1 MDIAKIRGKM
11 IDINKFNELELR
23 VGEIIK
29 VELFPE
35 ARIPAYKLKISFGE
49 HGDKWSSAQIT
60 NNYTSKD
67 LMGMQIIAAMNLGVK
82 KIGKFKSEVL
92 VMGVDDDNGFIR
104 LLSVNRKVENGAIV
118 N

>member
-29 VELFPE
+29 VDLFTE

-67 LMGMQIIAAMNLGVK
+67 LMGKQIIAAMNLGVK

-92 VMGVDDDNGFIR
+92 VMGADDDSGFVR
-104 LLSVNRKVENGAIV
+104 LLSVDRKIQNGAIV

>member
-1 MDIAKIRGKM
+1 M

-23 VGEIIK
+23 VGKIIK

-35 ARIPAYKLKISFGE
+35 ARIPAYKLKINFGKY
-49 HGDKWSSAQIT
+49 GDKWSSAQIT

-67 LMGMQIIAAMNLGVK
+67 LMGRQVIAAMNLGVK

-92 VMGVDDDNGFIR
+92 VMGIDDDNGFIR
-104 LLSVNRKVENGAIV
+104 LLSVNSKIENGAIV

>member
-1 MDIAKIRGKM
+1 MDIAEIRGKM

-29 VELFPE
+29 VESFPE
-35 ARIPAYKLKISFGE
+35 AKIPAYKLKISFGE

-67 LMGMQIIAAMNLGVK
+67 LMGRQIIAAMNIGVK
-82 KIGKFKSEVL
+82 KISKFKSEVL
-92 VMGVDDDNGFIR
+92 VMGVDDDNGFVR
-104 LLSVNRKVENGAIV
+104 LLSVNRKVQNGAIV

>member
-35 ARIPAYKLKISFGE
+35 AKIPAYKLKISFGK
-49 HGDKWSSAQIT
+49 HGNKWSSAQIT
-60 NNYTSKD
+60 NNYAPKD
-67 LMGMQIIAAMNLGVK
+67 LMSRQVIAVMNLGIK
-82 KIGKFKSEVL
+82 KIGEFKSEVL
-92 VMGVDDDNGFIR
+92 VMGVDDDNGFVR
-104 LLSVNRKVENGAIV
+104 LLSVNRKVQNGAIV

>member
-1 MDIAKIRGKM
+1 MDTAKIRGKM

-29 VELFPE
+29 VELFPK
-35 ARIPAYKLKISFGE
+35 AKTPAYKLKISFGK

-67 LMGMQIIAAMNLGVK
+67 LMGRQIIAAMNLGVK
-82 KIGKFKSEVL
+82 KIGGFKSEVL
-92 VMGVDDDNGFIR
+92 VMGVDDDNGFVR

>member
-1 MDIAKIRGKM
+1 M
-11 IDINKFNELELR
+11 IVINKFNDLELR

-35 ARIPAYKLKISFGE
+35 ARIPAYKLKINIGKY
-49 HGDKWSSAQIT
+49 GDKWSSAQIT

-67 LMGMQIIAAMNLGVK
+67 LMGRQIIAAMNLGVK
-82 KIGKFKSEVL
+82 KIGEFKSEVL
-92 VMGVDDDNGFIR
+92 VMGVDDDDGFIR
-104 LLSVNRKVENGAIV
+104 ILRVNRKVENGAIV

>member
-1 MDIAKIRGKM
+1 M

-35 ARIPAYKLKISFGE
+35 AKTPAYKLKISFGKY
-49 HGDKWSSAQIT
+49 GDRWSSAQIT
-60 NNYTSKD
+60 NNYNSKD
-67 LMGMQIIAAMNLGVK
+67 LIGRQIIAAMNLGTK
-82 KIGKFKSEVL
+82 KIGEFKSEIL
-92 VMGVDDDNGFIR
+92 VMGVDDNNGFVR
-104 LLSVNRKVENGAIV
+104 LLSLNRKVENGAIV